1 MGQLKQFTSVHELEL
16 ALITHAPEL
25 TIYPVA
31 QITQEVLVGQLIQL
45 LIVQVVVG
53 VTQARRFGLKI
64 KPAPLH
70 VLHTEVVHLAQFG
83 KIVEHKVQILLE
95 FAKKYPDAQVLHVV
109 NVEQLRQFA
118 KQFTIS
124 FSLSV
129 SLLSLPSSRKP
140 LIYYII
146 SLLNLGT
153 QSFLNK

>member
-1 MGQLKQFTSVHELEL
+1 VGQLKQFTSVHEL

-31 QITQEVLVGQLIQL
+31 HITQEVLIGQLIQL

-95 FAKKYPDAQVLHVV
+95 FAKKYPDAQV
-109 NVEQLRQFA
+109 
-118 KQFTIS
+118 
-124 FSLSV
+124 
-129 SLLSLPSSRKP
+129 
-140 LIYYII
+140 
-146 SLLNLGT
+146 
-153 QSFLNK
+153 